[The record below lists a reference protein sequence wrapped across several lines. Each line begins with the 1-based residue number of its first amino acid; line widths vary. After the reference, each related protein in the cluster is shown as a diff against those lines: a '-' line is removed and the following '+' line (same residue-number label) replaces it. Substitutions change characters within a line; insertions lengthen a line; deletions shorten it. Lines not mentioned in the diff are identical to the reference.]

1 MDGSFFNTQP
11 KRLFYMMV
19 LGVVLLAIFLPRAIK
34 LDQFVTPDEHLWLTR
49 SANFYFALGQRD
61 FASTYQKEHP
71 GVTIMWVGTLGFLAR
86 FPGYRG
92 SGVGQL
98 AAREFN
104 YYIDNV
110 AHVPPLDLLVT
121 ARSILVLGHT
131 LVLFLA
137 LLYAIQLIGFWPAVV
152 GFLFIAFD
160 PFHLALTRVL
170 HLDGFFSNLVLL
182 SVLAFIS
189 YLIKRRWYDL
199 LIAGLAAGAGWLTKS
214 PALFVIPI
222 VASLSLI
229 FIFHEL
235 LKSKG
240 ALPFIRKSWQAVW
253 PVLLWFF
260 IGAALFVAVWPAMW
274 KDPGESLEAIFTKAE
289 TYAQVGQRSPVF
301 FNGEVIES
309 GKVGI
314 EYFNFYPLTYLWR
327 STPVELLGLL
337 LAFLAAISR
346 WKPLKQKRV
355 RMTLWGLLLIVS
367 LYMIGMTLGVK
378 KFDRYLLPIYA
389 PLDIIAGIG
398 WVAFA
403 DWLHMRLID
412 RVPSRLALL
421 LPTMIL
427 AGIVLVQAAGSLNTF
442 PYYFSYYNPL
452 MGGSRKASQVL
463 EIGWGEGLDEAAR
476 YLNTKESAADLHVIS
491 WNSPGCFS
499 YFFKGDSRHL
509 GSERK
514 PGQSYRESFF
524 ASDYAAIY
532 IHQWQR
538 QVLPDWLHEFL
549 STRSPEH
556 TVWINGIEYVQIYR
570 IR

>member
-1 MDGSFFNTQP
+1 MHVSFPNTQP

-19 LGVVLLAIFLPRAIK
+19 LGVVLLAICLPRAIK
-34 LDQFVTPDEHLWLTR
+34 LDQFVTPDEHLWLSR

-71 GVTIMWVGTLGFLAR
+71 GVTIMWSGTLGFLLR

-98 AAREFN
+98 AAHEFN
-104 YYIDNV
+104 YFIDKV
-110 AHVPPLDLLVT
+110 SHVPPLDLLVA
-121 ARSILVLGHT
+121 ARAILVLGHT

-137 LLYAIQLIGFWPAVV
+137 FLYAIQLIGFWPAVV

-170 HLDGFFSNLVLL
+170 HLDGLFSNLVLL

-189 YLIKRRWYDL
+189 YLTRQRWYDL

-214 PALFVIPI
+214 PALFLVPI

-229 FIFHEL
+229 FIFREL
-235 LKSKG
+235 LGSKG
-240 ALPFIRKSWQAVW
+240 ALPFIRKGWLAVW

-274 KDPGESLEAIFTKAE
+274 KDPAQSLSAVFTKAE
-289 TYAQVGQRSPVF
+289 TYAEEGHRSPIF

-309 GKVGI
+309 GQMGI

-337 LAFLAAISR
+337 FACLAGITR
-346 WKPLKQKRV
+346 WKPLKQKSV
-355 RMTLWGLLLIVS
+355 RITLWGLLLTVGVFT
-367 LYMIGMTLGVK
+367 LGMTLGAK

-403 DWLHMRLID
+403 DWLHVRLKN
-412 RVPSRLALL
+412 RVTSRLVLL
-421 LPTMIL
+421 LPALIL
-427 AGIVLVQAAGSLNTF
+427 AGAVLVQAAGSLNTF

-452 MGGSRKASQVL
+452 MG
-463 EIGWGEGLDEAAR
+463 AAKKR
-476 YLNTKESAADLHVIS
+476 D
-491 WNSPGCFS
+491 
-499 YFFKGDSRHL
+499 R
-509 GSERK
+509 
-514 PGQSYRESFF
+514 
-524 ASDYAAIY
+524 
-532 IHQWQR
+532 
-538 QVLPDWLHEFL
+538 
-549 STRSPEH
+549 
-556 TVWINGIEYVQIYR
+556 
-570 IR
+570 